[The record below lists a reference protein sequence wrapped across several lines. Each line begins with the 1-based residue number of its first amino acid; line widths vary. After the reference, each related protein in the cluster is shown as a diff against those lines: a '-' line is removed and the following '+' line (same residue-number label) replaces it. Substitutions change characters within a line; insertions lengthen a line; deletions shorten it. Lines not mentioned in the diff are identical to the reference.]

1 MSFTSPTLS
10 SRAARPIGVMIA
22 AVVLSLALHA
32 WPARADESAP
42 VASPAVNAA
51 AAVPGAA
58 SGSPSSLPMGA
69 FYDPTRMSFHQT
81 LEFGAST
88 GGLYRGTAGLYT
100 ASFGYK
106 LANPLQLHLDLGAAY
121 TPSVNTGSYGAASY
135 NPGFSGLFVK
145 NFSLDWRPGANSLV
159 RFSYQDLRSPLQYG
173 PYGGYYSP
181 FYNPSPFGSNNEFE
195 QPSRN

>member
-1 MSFTSPTLS
+1 MSFTSPSLS
-10 SRAARPIGVMIA
+10 SRAARPIGVII
-22 AVVLSLALHA
+22 AVVALSLALYA
-32 WPARADESAP
+32 LPVAADESAVSAAP
-42 VASPAVNAA
+42 PVNAA

-58 SGSPSSLPMGA
+58 SGSPSSLPLGA
-69 FYDPTRMSFHQT
+69 FYDPTRVSFHQM

-88 GGLYRGTAGLYT
+88 GGAYRGTAGLYT

-106 LANPLQLHLDLGAAY
+106 LANPLSLHLDLGAAY
-121 TPSVNTGSYGAASY
+121 TPNVNTGSYGAASY

-159 RFSYQDLRSPLQYG
+159 RFSYQDMRSPLQYG

-181 FYNPSPFGSNNEFE
+181 FYNPSPFGSSDYE